1 MRDIQIDKLC
11 TDWISENCSEE
22 IASQYRPHSL
32 AIPMLNSPELNNAL
46 EALREALCTAFGSDE
61 SFGTTDC
68 HEARRKLGLPDYE
81 VLIPEVFI
89 MAFTGTRE

>member
-46 EALREALCTAFGSDE
+46 EALREALCKTFGSDE
-61 SFGTTDC
+61 SFETTDY
-68 HEARRKLGLPDYE
+68 HEARRKLGLPGDE

-89 MAFTGTRE
+89 KAFTGTRE